1 MYYSANSSGQD
12 IPSLPSLLL
21 TRVTAKICYDWRS
34 RATIASKV
42 DPRQPLRGSKIQFP
56 LFAAYFASCRF
67 ATIGNWPLRY
77 SSCIYVGHFHD
88 MICFSVLCWADRNKN
103 RKLNVFFLLK
113 LISCHM
119 SLWIKTEDVV
129 INVCDVINGKLHKL
143 IHTNCDFFFIS
154 VHLHQNIYQ
163 SLTWINWK
171 RTMSWSTNPRM
182 IGTSTTGQQVLSCFS
197 FFTTHVYHTVKTL
210 SFLHIM

>member
-119 SLWIKTEDVV
+119 SLWIKTEDVI
-129 INVCDVINGKLHKL
+129 INVCDMINGKLHKL
-143 IHTNCDFFFIS
+143 IHTNCDFFLFFSTFASKYLSKFNLNQLEAYDELINKPS
-154 VHLHQNIYQ
+154 NDWDIYYWA
-163 SLTWINWK
+163 T
-171 RTMSWSTNPRM
+171 
-182 IGTSTTGQQVLSCFS
+182 GTILF
-197 FFTTHVYHTVKTL
+197 L
-210 SFLHIM
+210 FLHHSCLSYR